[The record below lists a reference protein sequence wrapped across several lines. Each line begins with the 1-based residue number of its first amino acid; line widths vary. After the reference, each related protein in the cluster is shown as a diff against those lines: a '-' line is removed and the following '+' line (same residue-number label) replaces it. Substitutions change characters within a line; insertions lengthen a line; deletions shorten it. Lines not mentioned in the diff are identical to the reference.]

1 MRAVVQRVSH
11 ASVTVEGAQVAAIG
25 RGLLVLVGVGHD
37 DTVADVEWLASKIAA
52 LRVFEDDEGKMNRS
66 VEDVHGSVLLVSQFT
81 LYADCRKGRRPSF
94 DAAAP
99 PALGEQRYLELAEA
113 FRATGLEVQTGVFR
127 ATMQVALTNDGPVT
141 ILLDSKKAF

>member
-1 MRAVVQRVSH
+1 MRILLQRVSR
-11 ASVTVEGAQVAAIG
+11 ASVRVRGELVAEIG
-25 RGLLVLVGVGHD
+25 HGLLLLVGVGRED
-37 DTVADVEWLASKIAA
+37 GFGEYDRLAGKLVH